1 MSLVADHEQCRRL
14 VIGVVVGLSVLLLML
29 GVCCV
34 VDEWKIGVV
43 VDCVVRG
50 TLSEMLFAVVGVVVV
65 DDGTRVIEV

>member
-1 MSLVADHEQCRRL
+1 ML
-14 VIGVVVGLSVLLLML
+14 GVVVGLSVLLLML